1 MQNAG
6 NERVTGHKR
15 GKTRNR
21 CQARENL
28 QRASS
33 TGKLA
38 QVKSRF
44 FLSLYLIGL
53 LDILTLIGSNT
64 MRGLMNSF
72 FYVRSSASS
81 RTEGHVVSFEQTV
94 RWNSNTWRGTGD
106 EEQRE

>member
-1 MQNAG
+1 MPSA
-6 NERVTGHKR
+6 
-15 GKTRNR
+15 
-21 CQARENL
+21 
-28 QRASS
+28 
-33 TGKLA
+33 GKLA
-38 QVKSRF
+38 TSVKHGKSGASEIAI